1 MNNPNEYIGLHL
13 ADEYMKD
20 RLHHENSRRLLKL
33 IRRHEPSRF
42 YHAKCRTLASFG
54 HLLVTFGRRL
64 EKYELVPRQSK
75 I

>member
-33 IRRHEPSRF
+33 IKRQEPSRF
-42 YHAKCRTLASFG
+42 YWVISRTLASFG
-54 HLLVTFGRRL
+54 HLLVAFGKRL
-64 EKYELVPRQSK
+64 EKYELVPRHSK

>member
-33 IRRHEPSRF
+33 IKRQEPSRF

-54 HLLVTFGRRL
+54 HLLVAFGKRL